1 MPKVRARAKHVN
13 EDVMISS
20 RPAEVEDRAAP
31 GHWEGDLI
39 IGLKRSAIET
49 LIERST
55 RFTMLAHLPH
65 EKRAKNGPALAGYRA
80 VGMANALKKTV
91 ADFPSSCGDLF
102 GRFAAR
108 NRRKRGLGKPETFD
122 FLGFTHCCSANRSG
136 GFQILRLTVK
146 KRMRATL
153 LAIRDELKHRRHEP
167 VRVVVSGLTEWS
179 VGTSITTRC
188 REI

>member
-1 MPKVRARAKHVN
+1 
-13 EDVMISS
+13 MISS